1 MKNKRM
7 HINLLSTISVLS
19 EKLLVVI
26 QKIIADEV
34 MVIDEYY
41 SLLDTV

>member
-1 MKNKRM
+1 M

>member
-1 MKNKRM
+1 M

-41 SLLDTV
+41 SLLDAV

>member
-1 MKNKRM
+1 M

-19 EKLLVVI
+19 EKLLVAI